1 MAVCL
6 YQLSFL
12 ISVMNYLRRSDLGEE
27 IWFCPLEWRDTVHH
41 SRGGVL
47 VHTVQGGACGSCPS
61 HLSGPAPDTRQE
73 TGWAQNPQSLFS
85 KVPLLRAGP
94 HLLQRVNLLKQ
105 HHQLGNNSSTT
116 QASGRHLQIK
126 RWTVQTKWGRGVFCC
141 PFILVFFAACSWGS
155 ILIFKGEL
163 NFFLL
168 KIQFTKHLDILSQ
181 GLAKRNCLGDVIW
194 LIV

>member
-1 MAVCL
+1 MCL

-27 IWFCPLEWRDTVHH
+27 IWFWPLVWRDTVYH
-41 SRGGVL
+41 SRGGML
-47 VHTVQGGACGSCPS
+47 VHTVLAGACGSCPS
-61 HLSGPAPDTRQE
+61 HLSGPAPDTKQE

-85 KVPLLRAGP
+85 KVPLLQAGP
-94 HLLQRVNLLKQ
+94 HLLQKVNLLKQ
-105 HHQLGNNSSTT
+105 HHQLGTNSLTM

-126 RWTVQTKWGRGVFCC
+126 LWTMQKKKKKKQGRGVFCC

-163 NFFLL
+163 VFF
-168 KIQFTKHLDILSQ
+168 FSFENSVHEAFRRT
-181 GLAKRNCLGDVIW
+181 
-194 LIV
+194 